1 MSLQSVVR
9 GRVWLPGDEG
19 FDGVRRPWNLAVEQP
34 VAAVVEA
41 ADAADVV
48 ALVRHAAATGVS
60 IATQPSGHGA
70 SGRTDGTIL
79 LRTGKLDHIVVD
91 GRTARIGA
99 GVRSGELQA
108 AAASHGLTGLPGSS
122 PVVSVTGVALG
133 GGLSWFGRAF
143 GWVADS
149 VVAFDVVD
157 ASGTLRRVTGESDP
171 DLFWALRGGGGDY
184 AIVVGLEVAL
194 RAAPSVVGG
203 RMLWDAGQ
211 TRAVA
216 DAFRSLVPD
225 APDELTAWLELVH
238 FPGAE
243 PMVAVDTTFLGDEET
258 ARKLLAPLDAL
269 PAPMVD
275 SRRTMA
281 VSELGSITAEPT
293 DPSPGMGR
301 AELLTSLDD
310 ALDTLL
316 AEPIAPLMAVQVRHL
331 GGALARESDSPHGA
345 LAEPF
350 LAYLFGPPTPAVAAR
365 QRELAEALPTSGRK
379 PVTFL
384 NPEESLSDALPPEAI
399 ARLRRIKAD
408 RDPQGVFRANFSA

>member
-1 MSLQSVVR
+1 MSIQSVVR
-9 GRVWLPGDEG
+9 GSVWLPGDEG
-19 FDGVRRPWNLAVEQP
+19 FDGARRPWNLAIEQP

-41 ADAADVV
+41 ADAADVA
-48 ALVRHAAATGVS
+48 ALVRHAAAVGVS

-79 LRTGKLDHIVVD
+79 LRTGRLDHIAID

-99 GVRSGELQA
+99 GVRSGALQKA
-108 AAASHGLTGLPGSS
+108 AAEHGLTGLPGSS

-157 ASGTLRRVTGESDP
+157 ASGELRRVTGESDP

-203 RMLWDAGQ
+203 RMLWDASQ
-211 TRAVA
+211 ARAVA
-216 DAFRSLVPD
+216 DAFRSLVPG

-238 FPGAE
+238 FPGAV
-243 PMVAVDTTFLGDEET
+243 PMVAVDTTYLGDEET

-269 PAPMVD
+269 PTPMVD
-275 SRRTMA
+275 TRRTMA
-281 VSELGSITAEPT
+281 VSELGGITAEPT
-293 DPSPGMGR
+293 DPSPGMSR
-301 AELLTSLDD
+301 AELLTSLDE

-316 AEPIAPLMAVQVRHL
+316 AEPIAPLMLAQVRHL

-345 LAEPF
+345 LTEPY
-350 LAYLFGPPTPAVAAR
+350 LAYLFGVPTDVVAAR
-365 QRELAEALPTSGRK
+365 QRELAAALPVSGRK

-384 NPEESLSDALPPEAI
+384 NSEESLSDALGPEAI
-399 ARLRRIKAD
+399 ARLRRIKAE
-408 RDPQGVFRANFSA
+408 RDPHGVFRANFSA

>member
-41 ADAADVV
+41 ADAADVA

-60 IATQPSGHGA
+60 IATQPNGHGA
-70 SGRTDGTIL
+70 TGRTDGTIL
-79 LRTGKLDHIVVD
+79 LRTGNLDQIVID
-91 GRTARIGA
+91 GRIARIGA
-99 GVRSGELQA
+99 GVRSGALQQA
-108 AAASHGLTGLPGSS
+108 AAAHGLTGLPGSS

-157 ASGTLRRVTGESDP
+157 ASGSLRRVSGESDP

-203 RMLWDAGQ
+203 RMLWDGGRA
-211 TRAVA
+211 RAVA

-243 PMVAVDTTFLGDEET
+243 PMVAIDTTYLGDEET

-269 PAPMVD
+269 PTPMVD
-275 SRRTMA
+275 TRRTMA

-301 AELLTSLDD
+301 AELLTTLDD

-316 AEPIAPLMAVQVRHL
+316 AEPVAPLMAVQVRHL

-350 LAYLFGPPTPAVAAR
+350 LAYLFGAPTPAVAAR
-365 QRELAEALPTSGRK
+365 QRELAASLPVSGRK

-384 NPEESLSDALPPEAI
+384 NPEESLSDALAPEAI
-399 ARLRRIKAD
+399 ARLRRIKAE